1 MKQFITY
8 EKMSKKQQK
17 LINAAKRGSW
27 GNVKPITKVKGSA
40 KVYNR
45 KKQQGSKD
53 YGYSFGSLAV
63 YAMQLLQKEMQGE
76 AERVN
81 LTSDDIFME
90 GGIGKSSSGYGD
102 LCCCASCIKPYG

>member
-1 MKQFITY
+1 MKPFITY

-45 KKQQGSKD
+45 KKQQGSRD
-53 YGYSFGSLAV
+53 YGYGFWSLAV
-63 YAMQLLQKEMQGE
+63 CAMQLLQKEMQGE
-76 AERVN
+76 TE
-81 LTSDDIFME
+81 
-90 GGIGKSSSGYGD
+90 
-102 LCCCASCIKPYG
+102 